1 MTVTTTGALRFPQIS
16 LDVQVNRIQGAIGQ
30 TLSDNHHLKPKANY
44 TGERLLRERPRVYR
58 RVVELLAEPGM
69 SINQITKL
77 CRVSEHTVRA
87 VRDREA
93 IPIAERKQT
102 LVSIFANTAQIAA
115 ERMEELAGRA
125 SLRDAGT
132 TAGIATDKLLALLGE
147 SGGIPVHLNLQVTGE
162 LLHERYA
169 QLVREISGTQSAE
182 SSEALPNGEAFSV
195 AGAMGLQSEEENL
208 QK

>member
-1 MTVTTTGALRFPQIS
+1 MSEQTHYIEIKIANMMTNLPDSFGECLKDPSNQ
-16 LDVQVNRIQGAIGQ
+16 
-30 TLSDNHHLKPKANY
+30 LKPKANY
-44 TGERLLRERPRVYR
+44 TGERLLRKRPRVYR

-69 SINQITKL
+69 SINQIIKL

-93 IPIAERKQT
+93 IPIAERKQR
-102 LVSIFANTAQIAA
+102 LMSIFGNVAELGA
-115 ERMEELAGRA
+115 ERMEELAGKA

-147 SGGIPVHLNLQVTGE
+147 TGEIPMQVNLQFNAD
-162 LLHERYA
+162 LLHARYA
-169 QLVREISGTQSAE
+169 ALVAEISGTQSADSKE
-182 SSEALPNGEAFSV
+182 TLPNREMLS
-195 AGAMGLQSEEENL
+195 GADALGSQSGKENL